1 MKLNKKDLLTV
12 IGVVFVSCLLISNI
26 LAAKTFTIGSIVLP
40 SAVIVFPIVYIVN
53 DVLAEVYGFKKTKQI
68 IYLGFLM
75 NLMAVLCYT
84 IAIALPAPVFATD
97 ISNAFEITLGSTW
110 RMLIASF
117 TAYLIGSLLNAFVMT
132 KMKEKLKKH
141 LMLRCM
147 TSTLVG
153 EGIDAIIFITI
164 AFIGTMSINSL
175 VVMIVAQTIFKTLFE
190 VVFYPLT
197 KQVIK
202 YVNKL
207 PE

>member
-1 MKLNKKDLLTV
+1 MKSNKKDLLT
-12 IGVVFVSCLLISNI
+12 IIAVVFVACLLISNI

-40 SAVIVFPIVYIVN
+40 TAVIVFPIVYIVN
-53 DVLAEVYGFKKTKQI
+53 DVLAEIYGFKKARQV
-68 IYLGFLM
+68 IYLGFLI
-75 NLMAVLCYT
+75 NLMAVICYT

-117 TAYLIGSLLNAFVMT
+117 TAYLIGSLLNAFVMV
-132 KMKEKLKKH
+132 KMKERLKKY

-147 TSTLVG
+147 ASTLVG
-153 EGIDAIIFITI
+153 EGIDAAIFITI
-164 AFIGTMSINSL
+164 AFIGTMSLNGL
-175 VVMIVAQTIFKTLFE
+175 LVMIAAQTLFKTLFE
-190 VVFYPLT
+190 VICYPLT
-197 KQVIK
+197 KQVIS